1 MERLKLYL
9 GGSLFTEAERDMRE
23 KEFKELQEQVGE
35 FVEIYSPMHNDEIN
49 DKSKEINSEDIFTQD
64 TREVMQSDFFYC
76 NMEEIEK
83 DPGLAM
89 EVGIATGCNIMLDM
103 MKNVLEVVI
112 KKHKSLEHNGFGVT
126 LKDEIMATMLET
138 IPAKEIFVNV
148 TDIRLNHKNP
158 LVGLKKDAS
167 VNQFCLGGLEV
178 MDARFGQGSKETI
191 GKLKQAL
198 TDFEEIYNSLVEEN
212 K

>member
-23 KEFKELQEQVGE
+23 KEYKEMQVQLGDL
-35 FVEIYSPMHNDEIN
+35 VEVYSPMHNDEIN
-49 DKSKEINSEDIFTQD
+49 DKTKEINSEDIFTQD
-64 TREVMQSDFFYC
+64 TREVIQSDFFYC

-103 MKNVLEVVI
+103 MGKVLDVVI
-112 KKHKSLEHNGFGVT
+112 KKHKSLEHNDFGT
-126 LKDEIMATMLET
+126 SLKDEIMGSMLET
-138 IPAKEIFVNV
+138 IPAKEIFVNI

-178 MDARFGQGSKETI
+178 MDAKFGQGSKETV
-191 GKLKQAL
+191 GKIKQAL
-198 TDFEEIYNSLVEEN
+198 TDFEEIYKSLVEEN